1 MKSYK
6 YKIRRPSKRVVAAF
20 EQTLEVCRELY
31 NAALKER
38 SEAWALCRK
47 SVGYKLQAAQ
57 LTEIRGIRED
67 LAWVYSQ
74 VTQDV
79 LRRIDKAFYSFFR
92 RVKNGEVAG
101 YPRYKSISRYR
112 SFTYPQGGFR
122 LEGDRITLSKIG
134 SMRLRLSRPIEGRI
148 KTCTI
153 KREIDGWYII
163 FAVEENQSRWL
174 PKTGKSI
181 GVDLGIE
188 NFATLSTGEH
198 IKNPQFYRK
207 SEAKLKKAQRRL
219 SRRKKWSARRRKAA
233 ILVAKVHQKI
243 MRQRL
248 NFFHQKSLELVKEY
262 DHFVFEV
269 LNIEGLKKNH
279 HLAKSIS
286 DAAWA
291 TFVSIH
297 TGKAA
302 NAGRHVEKV
311 PAQFTSQDC
320 SACGNR
326 VKKSLREREHRCI
339 ECGLAL
345 HRDHNAALNILGRA
359 CRSGMGA
366 SPVEPRIRIPKGAE
380 CHAYE

>member
-6 YKIRRPSKRVVAAF
+6 YKIRRPSKRVVEKF

-31 NAALKER
+31 NAALQER
-38 SEAWALCRK
+38 SEAWSVCHK
-47 SVGYKLQAAQ
+47 SVNYNKQQAQ
-57 LTEIRGIRED
+57 LKEVRAIRD
-67 LAWVYSQ
+67 DVAWVHSQ

-79 LRRIDKAFYSFFR
+79 LKRLDKAFDAFFR
-92 RVKNGEVAG
+92 RVKKGEEPG
-101 YPRYKSISRYR
+101 YPRYKSIKRYR
-112 SFTYPQGGFR
+112 SFTYPQSGFK
-122 LEGDRITLSKIG
+122 LDGDKLTLSKIG

-153 KREIDGWYII
+153 KREVDGWYVA
-163 FAVEENQSRWL
+163 FAVEENQSRWFV
-174 PKTGKSI
+174 KTNKFV

-198 IKNPQFYRK
+198 IETPNYYRK

-219 SRRKKWSARRRKAA
+219 SRRKKWSSRRRKANYQ
-233 ILVAKVHQKI
+233 VAKIHQKI
-243 MRQRL
+243 ARQRL
-248 NFFHQKSLELVKEY
+248 DFFHHLSLRLVKEL
-262 DHFVFEV
+262 DAVVFED

-286 DAAWA
+286 DAAWG
-291 TFVSIH
+291 TFIAIH

-326 VKKSLREREHRCI
+326 VKKSLSEREHRCI
-339 ECGLAL
+339 ACGLVL
-345 HRDHNAALNILGRA
+345 HRDHNAAINILGRA
-359 CRSGMGA
+359 CRSGWA
-366 SPVEPRIRIPKGAE
+366 
-380 CHAYE
+380 